1 MVQLTLAQLDA
12 RIILAL
18 ERLEGKADT
27 IRSGFVHDWSKMINL
42 RDGFPFEC
50 DDDEANYITRPV
62 DAKVIYKIMLRA
74 TPSSRCTHFIDAFAC
89 VGGDTL
95 AAMWYFPRLH
105 VHAIQLDEP
114 RENHERFQR
123 LTHNI
128 ATFNG
133 LLPRRSGSA
142 QAYGTNIKSFL
153 LSHAAVMNQSILYLD
168 PPWELGPPGSGI
180 SSLRDISHFLE
191 DHVFSALTEKPPRVI
206 VLKLPCGEL
215 DLRDWPFLHRNYM
228 LSGQVQPR
236 GKFCVRFFASK
247 V

>member
-18 ERLEGKADT
+18 ERLEAKADT
-27 IRSGFVHDWSKMINL
+27 IRSGFVRDWSDMIRL
-42 RDGFPFEC
+42 REGFPFEC

-62 DAKVIYKIMLRA
+62 DAKVIYKAMLRA
-74 TPSSRCTHFIDAFAC
+74 TPSSRRTHFIDAFAC

-95 AAMWYFPRLH
+95 AAMWYFPHLH
-105 VHAIQLDEP
+105 VHAIQLDET

-128 ATFNG
+128 DTFNR
-133 LLPRRSGSA
+133 LLPRRSPA
-142 QAYGTNIKSFL
+142 QAYGTDIRSFL

-168 PPWELGPPGSGI
+168 PPWELGPLGSGI

-215 DLRDWPFLHRNYM
+215 DPRDWPFLHRNYE
-228 LSGQVQPR
+228 LRGQVQPR
-236 GKFCVRFFASK
+236 SRFCVRFFASK